1 MEKRKEK
8 NYKAELQ
15 QLEKENEELREEL
28 ELARLRA
35 ENERLRRELN
45 DYKYGRRWWSY
56 TDNTITL
63 CDSWTYH
70 DA

>member
-45 DYKYGRRWWSY
+45 DYKYGRR
-56 TDNTITL
+56 
-63 CDSWTYH
+63 
-70 DA
+70 